1 MVVIIS
7 DFFDDLPAITRGL
20 DQLRFRQHEVLA
32 FQVWD
37 PWERH
42 LPLDGNICF
51 TDLESR
57 EEITTHA
64 DGVREKYMA
73 AIDEW
78 RGEVSRLCLNRG
90 VDLIET
96 TTDDPLDQ
104 ALVDYLVRRAKV

>member
-1 MVVIIS
+1 M
-7 DFFDDLPAITRGL
+7 
-20 DQLRFRQHEVLA
+20 LA

-51 TDLESR
+51 SDLETL

-64 DGVREKYMA
+64 DGVREKYLA
-73 AIDEW
+73 VIDNW
-78 RGEVSRLCLNRG
+78 RAELARECLTRG
-90 VDLIET
+90 VDRVEM

-104 ALVDYLVRRAKV
+104 ALLDYLVKRTKV